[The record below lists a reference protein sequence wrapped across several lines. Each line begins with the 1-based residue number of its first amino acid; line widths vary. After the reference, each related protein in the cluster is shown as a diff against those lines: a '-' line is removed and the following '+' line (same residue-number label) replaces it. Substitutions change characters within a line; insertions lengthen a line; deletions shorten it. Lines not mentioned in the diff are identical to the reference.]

1 MTPRTQRVCT
11 TLPRP
16 RRRTDR
22 SRVDL
27 ELRYTLTL
35 AGHIA
40 ALQVKP

>member
-1 MTPRTQRVCT
+1 MTPQPRRPRPACT

-16 RRRTDR
+16 RRRI
-22 SRVDL
+22 DL
-27 ELRYTLTL
+27 DARYTLTL